1 MFLCEAR
8 EAVNDPAPKLM
19 LVPAAGGDAIRI
31 LSFPSMYRS
40 RNIRWSADGKALIY
54 IESRNRVDNLWM
66 QPIDGG
72 PARQLTNFE
81 SDRIF
86 RFDVSRDGG
95 AFSFARGSEDSDV
108 VMVSDFR

>member
-1 MFLCEAR
+1 M
-8 EAVNDPAPKLM
+8 
-19 LVPAAGGDAIRI
+19 
-31 LSFPSMYRS
+31 SRS
-40 RNIRWSADGKALIY
+40 RNIRWSPDGKALIF
-54 IESRNRVDNLWM
+54 IESKNRVDNLWM

-108 VMVSDFR
+108 VLVSDFR